1 MNKLRAAL
9 ALLALCSVA
18 PTHALEMSDCVL
30 KGARGYG
37 TVNAQCGTWIR
48 PENPDDP
55 SSPTIELAVARIRAL
70 APQPLPDAF
79 TVINGGPGGS
89 SIEMYADLAGA
100 FAPILRER
108 DVLILDQRGTGQSN
122 PLRCPDLEESVDT
135 YSEEAVRSATKQCL
149 EGLTGDP
156 RYYSTS
162 VAVRDLEAL
171 RIELGYQQLN
181 VYGVSYGTRV
191 ALHYLRRYPD
201 SVRTMIID
209 GILPPEVILGGNV
222 SENAQVVLDSIFARC
237 AAQTKCTE
245 QFPDLETNFA
255 DLSQSLKTDPVPV
268 RVLHPVTGEAF
279 EFDLLYQHLAIAV
292 RLLSYSSETASLIP
306 LIINQAAEHGNYLP
320 IATHAVRIISQLTAA
335 ISYGMHN
342 AVVCTEDAPF
352 YDLDAVDWTALQET
366 YLGDEQ
372 LKTLAAMCNLWP
384 EGVRDDDMHE
394 PLHAEQPVLV
404 LSGEWDPITPPRYG
418 DAVSATLPNSTHLV
432 IPGQGHG
439 VISRGCVPQIL
450 AKFIDEGTTAT
461 VEADCIERLGASPFF
476 IDLMGPPP

>member
-1 MNKLRAAL
+1 
-9 ALLALCSVA
+9 
-18 PTHALEMSDCVL
+18 MSECVL
-30 KGARGYG
+30 KGAGGYG
-37 TVNAQCGTWIR
+37 TVTAECGVWVR

-55 SSPTIELAVARIRAL
+55 LGPTIELAVARIPAL

-89 SIEMYADLAGA
+89 SIEMYADLAHA
-100 FAPILRER
+100 FQSISRER

-122 PLRCPDLEESVDT
+122 PLRCPDLEESIDT
-135 YSEEAVRSATKQCL
+135 YSEAAVRLATKTCL
-149 EGLTGDP
+149 ERLTGDP

-171 RIELGYQQLN
+171 RIELGYEQLN

-191 ALHYLRRYPD
+191 ALHYLRRYPS

-209 GILPPEVILGGNV
+209 GILPPEIILGGNV

-237 AAQTKCTE
+237 AVQTHCTE
-245 QFPDLETNFA
+245 QFPNLEANFV
-255 DLSQSLKTDPVPV
+255 DLSQSLKTEPIPV
-268 RVLHPVTGEAF
+268 RVLHPVTGEAVEF
-279 EFDLLYQHLAIAV
+279 ELRYQHMALAI
-292 RLLSYSSETASLIP
+292 RLLSYSTETASLIP

-320 IATHAVRIISQLTAA
+320 IATHAVRIITMLTEA

-352 YDLDAVDWTALQET
+352 YDLDAIDWTALRQT

-372 LKTLAAMCNLWP
+372 LKTLATMCDLWP
-384 EGVRDDDMHE
+384 KGVRDDDMHE
-394 PLHAEQPVLV
+394 PVHSDQPVLV
-404 LSGEWDPITPPRYG
+404 LSGEWDPITPPQYG
-418 DAVSATLPNSTHLV
+418 DLVSATLPNSTHLV

-439 VISRGCVPQIL
+439 VISRGCVPRIV
-450 AKFIDEGTTAT
+450 AKFVDEGTTAT
-461 VEADCIERLGASPFF
+461 VKSGCIDRLGASPFF
-476 IDLMGPPP
+476 VNLMGPPP

>member
-1 MNKLRAAL
+1 MNKLQAAL
-9 ALLALCSVA
+9 ALLALSSVA
-18 PTHALEMSDCVL
+18 PTNALEMSDCVL

-48 PENPDDP
+48 PEHPDDP
-55 SSPTIELAVARIRAL
+55 SSPTVELPVARIRAL
-70 APQPLPDAF
+70 RPQPLPDAF

-89 SIEMYADLAGA
+89 SIEMYADLARA

-135 YSEEAVRSATKQCL
+135 YSEEAVRSATMQCL
-149 EGLTGDP
+149 EGLAGDP

-181 VYGVSYGTRV
+181 GYGVSYGTRV
-191 ALHYLRRYPD
+191 ALHYLRRYPG

-255 DLSQSLKTDPVPV
+255 DLSQSLKTD
-268 RVLHPVTGEAF
+268 
-279 EFDLLYQHLAIAV
+279 AV
-292 RLLSYSSETASLIP
+292 
-306 LIINQAAEHGNYLP
+306 H
-320 IATHAVRIISQLTAA
+320 V
-335 ISYGMHN
+335 
-342 AVVCTEDAPF
+342 
-352 YDLDAVDWTALQET
+352 
-366 YLGDEQ
+366 
-372 LKTLAAMCNLWP
+372 
-384 EGVRDDDMHE
+384 
-394 PLHAEQPVLV
+394 
-404 LSGEWDPITPPRYG
+404 
-418 DAVSATLPNSTHLV
+418 
-432 IPGQGHG
+432 
-439 VISRGCVPQIL
+439 
-450 AKFIDEGTTAT
+450 
-461 VEADCIERLGASPFF
+461 
-476 IDLMGPPP
+476 

>member
-1 MNKLRAAL
+1 
-9 ALLALCSVA
+9 
-18 PTHALEMSDCVL
+18 MSDCVL

-48 PENPDDP
+48 PENPDNP
-55 SSPTIELAVARIRAL
+55 TGPTIELAVARIRAL

-100 FAPILRER
+100 FAPILRDR

-191 ALHYLRRYPD
+191 ALHYLRRYPG

-209 GILPPEVILGGNV
+209 GILPPEDVADFIVDGIAEGRFLILPHPQVRNYIQRKAGDYDRWIGGMRK
-222 SENAQVVLDSIFARC
+222 FR
-237 AAQTKCTE
+237 
-245 QFPDLETNFA
+245 
-255 DLSQSLKTDPVPV
+255 
-268 RVLHPVTGEAF
+268 R
-279 EFDLLYQHLAIAV
+279 
-292 RLLSYSSETASLIP
+292 RL
-306 LIINQAAEHGNYLP
+306 Q
-320 IATHAVRIISQLTAA
+320 Q
-335 ISYGMHN
+335 
-342 AVVCTEDAPF
+342 
-352 YDLDAVDWTALQET
+352 
-366 YLGDEQ
+366 
-372 LKTLAAMCNLWP
+372 
-384 EGVRDDDMHE
+384 
-394 PLHAEQPVLV
+394 
-404 LSGEWDPITPPRYG
+404 
-418 DAVSATLPNSTHLV
+418 
-432 IPGQGHG
+432 
-439 VISRGCVPQIL
+439 
-450 AKFIDEGTTAT
+450 
-461 VEADCIERLGASPFF
+461 
-476 IDLMGPPP
+476 

>member
-1 MNKLRAAL
+1 MKAIQAALTLL
-9 ALLALCSVA
+9 ALLSFV
-18 PTHALEMSDCVL
+18 PTHAIDMSECVL
-30 KGARGYG
+30 KGAGGYG
-37 TVNAQCGTWIR
+37 TVNAECGVWVR

-55 SSPTIELAVARIRAL
+55 LGPTIELAVARIPAL

-89 SIEMYADLAGA
+89 SIEMYADLARA
-100 FAPILRER
+100 FQPILRER

-122 PLRCPDLEESVDT
+122 PLRCPDLEESIDT
-135 YSEEAVRSATKQCL
+135 YSEAAVRLATKTCL
-149 EGLTGDP
+149 ERLTGDP

-171 RIELGYQQLN
+171 RIELGYEQLN

-191 ALHYLRRYPD
+191 ALHYLRRYPG
-201 SVRTMIID
+201 SVRTLIID
-209 GILPPEVILGGNV
+209 GILPPGIILGGNV

-237 AAQTKCTE
+237 AVQTQCTE
-245 QFPDLETNFA
+245 QFPNLEANFV
-255 DLSQSLKTDPVPV
+255 DLSQTLKTEPIPV
-268 RVLHPVTGEAF
+268 RVLHPITGEAF
-279 EFDLLYQHLAIAV
+279 EFDLLYQHMALAI
-292 RLLSYSSETASLIP
+292 RLLSYSTETASLIP

-320 IATHAVRIISQLTAA
+320 IATHAVRIITRLTEA

-352 YDLDAVDWTALQET
+352 YDLDAIDWTALQQT

-372 LKTLAAMCNLWP
+372 LKTLATMCDLWP

-394 PLHAEQPVLV
+394 PVHSDQPVLV
-404 LSGEWDPITPPRYG
+404 LSGEWDPITPPQYG
-418 DAVSATLPNSTHLV
+418 DLVSATLPNSIHLV

-439 VISRGCVPQIL
+439 VISRGCVPRIV

-461 VEADCIERLGASPFF
+461 VEAGCIDRLGASPFF
-476 IDLMGPPP
+476 VDLMGPPP